1 MIHFERFTLDNGLT
15 VLFHQDK
22 STPLVAV
29 NTLYKVGARDENPDK
44 TGFAHLFE
52 HLMFGGS
59 KHIPDFDTPLQAVGG
74 ENNAFT
80 NNDITNYYITLPKQ
94 NIETA
99 LWLESDRM
107 LELAFT
113 PESLEVQRKV
123 VIEEFKQNYLN
134 QPYGDVWHILRKM
147 AYKVHPYRWP
157 TIGKDISHIE
167 NATMDDVKAFF
178 YKYYRPNNAV
188 LCIAGDLTLNEV
200 KELVEKWYADIPK
213 GEKTAHQY
221 PQEPTQNEPGREE
234 VERDVPLNAFYRVYH
249 MEGKNDA
256 GYQATD
262 LLSDILSHGE
272 SSRLK
277 QHLVYEK
284 RIFNELS
291 AYVTGSFDP
300 GLFVIS
306 GKLNE
311 GISFDEAEKAIDD
324 ELADLQQNK
333 VKEEEL
339 QKVKNKIISLQK
351 FGEIHILNKAMALA
365 INESLGDANRIN
377 TEIDLYKKVTVEDIQ
392 NQAKKIFKP
401 ENSSTLIYKAK
412 NK

>member
-15 VLFHQDK
+15 VIFHHDK

-29 NTLYKVGARDENPDK
+29 NTLYKVGARDENPEK

-134 QPYGDVWHILRKM
+134 QPYGDVWHLLRQM
-147 AYKVHPYRWP
+147 AYRVHPYRWP

-167 NATMDDVKAFF
+167 QATLDEVKAFF
-178 YKYYRPNNAV
+178 YRYYRPNNAI
-188 LCIAGDLTLNEV
+188 LSIAGDLSFTQV
-200 KELVEKWYADIPK
+200 QDLVHKWYAGIPK
-213 GEKTAHQY
+213 GENISRNY
-221 PQEPTQNEPGREE
+221 PQEPQQTEE
-234 VERDVPLNAFYRVYH
+234 RRQVVERDVPLNAFYQVFH
-249 MEGKNDA
+249 MGGKNDA
-256 GYQATD
+256 TYQATD
-262 LLSDILSHGE
+262 LLSDILAHGE

-284 RIFNELS
+284 QLFNELS

-300 GLFVIS
+300 GLLVIS
-306 GKLNE
+306 GKLNDN
-311 GISFDEAEKAIDD
+311 ISFEQAEEAIEQ
-324 ELADLQQNK
+324 ELTGLKNNLVDNK
-333 VKEEEL
+333 EL
-339 QKVKNKIISLQK
+339 EKVKNKIISLQK

-377 TEIDLYKKVTVEDIQ
+377 TEIERYKEVTPEDIRR
-392 NQAKKIFKP
+392 QAQSILNR
-401 ENSSTLIYKAK
+401 ENSSTLIYKAVK
-412 NK
+412 K

>member
-1 MIHFERFTLDNGLT
+1 MIAFERFTLNNGLT
-15 VLFHQDK
+15 VLFHRDT

-29 NTLYKVGARDENPDK
+29 NTLYKVGARDENPNK

-134 QPYGDVWHILRKM
+134 QPYGDIWHIIREM
-147 AYKVHPYRWP
+147 AYKIHPYQWP
-157 TIGKDISHIE
+157 TIGKEISHIE

-178 YKYYRPNNAV
+178 YKYYRPNNAI
-188 LCIAGDLTLNEV
+188 LCIAGDLTLKEV
-200 KELVEKWYADIPK
+200 ENLVNKWYGYIPK
-213 GEKTAHQY
+213 GEVLERNY
-221 PQEPTQNEPGREE
+221 PQEPIQKEPRRKE
-234 VERDVPLNAFYRVYH
+234 VEREVPLNAFYRVYH
-249 MEGKNDA
+249 MEGKNDE

-277 QHLVYEK
+277 QRLVYEK

-291 AYVTGSFDP
+291 AFITGSFDP
-300 GLFVIS
+300 GLFIIS
-306 GKLNE
+306 GKLND
-311 GISFDEAEKAIDD
+311 GISFEEAENAIDN
-324 ELADLQQNK
+324 ELNDLIENK
-333 VKEEEL
+333 VDEQEL
-339 QKVKNKIISLQK
+339 KKVKNKIISLQK

-365 INESLGDANRIN
+365 INESLGDANKIN
-377 TEIDLYKKVTVEDIQ
+377 TEIELYKKVTTQDIQ
-392 NQAKKIFKP
+392 NQATKIFKP
-401 ENSSTLIYKAK
+401 ENSSTLIYKVK

>member
-1 MIHFERFTLDNGLT
+1 MIAFERFTLNNGLT
-15 VLFHQDK
+15 VLFHRDT

-29 NTLYKVGARDENPDK
+29 NTLYKVGARDEKPNK

-134 QPYGDVWHILRKM
+134 QPYGDIWHIIREM
-147 AYKVHPYRWP
+147 AYKVHPYQWP
-157 TIGKDISHIE
+157 TIGKEISHIE

-188 LCIAGDLTLNEV
+188 LCIAGDLTLKEV
-200 KELVEKWYADIPK
+200 ENLVNKWYSDIPK
-213 GEKTAHQY
+213 GEVLERNY
-221 PQEPTQNEPGREE
+221 PQEPIQKEPRRKE
-234 VERDVPLNAFYRVYH
+234 VEREVPLNAFYRVYH
-249 MEGKNDA
+249 MEGKNDE

-277 QHLVYEK
+277 QRLVYDK

-291 AYVTGSFDP
+291 AFITGSFDP
-300 GLFVIS
+300 GLFIIS
-306 GKLNE
+306 GKLND
-311 GISFDEAEKAIDD
+311 GISFEEAENAIDN
-324 ELADLQQNK
+324 ELNDLIENK
-333 VKEEEL
+333 VDEQEL
-339 QKVKNKIISLQK
+339 KKVKNKIISLQK

-365 INESLGDANRIN
+365 INESLGDANKIN
-377 TEIDLYKKVTVEDIQ
+377 TEIELYKKVTTQDIQ
-392 NQAKKIFKP
+392 NQATKIFKP